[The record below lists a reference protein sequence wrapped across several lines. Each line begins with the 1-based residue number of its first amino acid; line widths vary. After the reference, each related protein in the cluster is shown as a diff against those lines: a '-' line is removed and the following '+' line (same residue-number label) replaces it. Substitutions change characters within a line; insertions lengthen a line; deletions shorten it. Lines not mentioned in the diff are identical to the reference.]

1 MAATTTRG
9 KILANTYWYGLEQ
22 LAEFIIFFATSIFVA
37 RALGPEKLGYF
48 SYINLF
54 VGVVTS
60 TGASGLASSTSK
72 YMAEFIAQDRLGVAH
87 AVYRFTWKFQL
98 IASLILS
105 GLGIPLVWYFADP
118 RFRLMSVILV
128 ASMLPG
134 VMSWVPAQANNAFE
148 DLSHNTISAF
158 GFMGSYAL
166 VIVLTLIFHWD
177 LVGVASASL
186 VGRTVEVLMRTIPL
200 ERRIARLPLEPLPR
214 ELLVRIRRYCVQ
226 SISLQLI
233 TGIVWNRSELIF
245 LRRYSTLTQMGFYS
259 ISAGLA
265 SKLLIAPRTLAGAT
279 SVSLMVES
287 SRDPS
292 RVEQIVKN
300 ASRFILLLA
309 IPIHLGAAAITSL
322 AILSLYGHKYAGAV
336 PVMIVASLLSLPLG
350 LQNIPDGLLQSA
362 DRQKKTIQ
370 ALIVTGVV
378 NLLLDWLLVPR
389 YAAVGAALGN
399 GLAQSFGICLIWMQA
414 QRYFRFR
421 LPRAVAL
428 RLMTAGILMA
438 AVAFAMTKVLSGVLG
453 LVIAIAVAAPV
464 YVVLVRLFHGLEPA
478 DRERLQPIGTRLP
491 GPLRRAFEAAVS
503 FATPPPAVAILDD
516 SV

>member
-1 MAATTTRG
+1 MSDARTTRG

-22 LAEFIIFFATSIFVA
+22 LAEFVIFFGTSIFVA

-54 VGVVTS
+54 VGVITS
-60 TGASGLASSTSK
+60 TGGTGLASSTSK
-72 YMAEFIAQDRLGVAH
+72 YMAEFIAQDRMGVAH
-87 AVYRFTWKFQL
+87 AVYRFTWRFQL

-105 GLGIPLVWYFADP
+105 GVGIPLVWYFADP

-128 ASMLPG
+128 ASLLPG

-166 VIVLTLIFHWD
+166 IIVLTLVFHWD

-200 ERRIARLPLEPLPR
+200 ERRMARLPLEPIPR
-214 ELLVRIRRYCVQ
+214 EIVVRIRRYCMQ

-233 TGIVWNRSELIF
+233 TGVVWNRSELIF

-287 SRDPS
+287 NRDAS
-292 RVEQIVKN
+292 RVEQIVGN

-309 IPIHLGAAAITSL
+309 IPIHLGAVAITYR
-322 AILSLYGHKYAGAV
+322 AILSLYGPKYAGAI
-336 PVMIVASLLSLPLG
+336 PVMIVASLLALPLA
-350 LQNIPDGLLQSA
+350 LQNIPEVLLQSA

-414 QRYFRFR
+414 QRYFRFQ
-421 LPRAVAL
+421 LPRAAAL
-428 RLMTAGILMA
+428 RMMGAGLVMA
-438 AVAFAMTKVLSGVLG
+438 AVAYVVSRNVPGIPG
-453 LVIAIAVAAPV
+453 LLAGIVIAVPVFLVMLKLVRALDPSDAERLNVLANRVPGRLRGFANGAVAFIV
-464 YVVLVRLFHGLEPA
+464 PA
-478 DRERLQPIGTRLP
+478 Q
-491 GPLRRAFEAAVS
+491 
-503 FATPPPAVAILDD
+503 
-516 SV
+516 